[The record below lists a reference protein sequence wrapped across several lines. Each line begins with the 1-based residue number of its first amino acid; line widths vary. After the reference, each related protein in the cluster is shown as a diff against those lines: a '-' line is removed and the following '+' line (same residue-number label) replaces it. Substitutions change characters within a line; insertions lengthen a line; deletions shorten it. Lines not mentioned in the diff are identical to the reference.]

1 MHENSY
7 QIDHDLSD
15 QNVEQN
21 NGRKCYTEAVHPLKA
36 FYRFKRVEH
45 LLLIDQEASHE
56 NNTCSKQSVHLLGE
70 SILIDCQHVISH
82 LSEELIRQ
90 EHHDHCL

>member
-21 NGRKCYTEAVHPLKA
+21 NGGKCYTEAVHPLKV
-36 FYRFKRVEH
+36 FYWFKGIEH
-45 LLLIDQEASHE
+45 SLFIDQEASHE
-56 NNTCSKQSVHLLGE
+56 NNTCSKQSVHLLSE
-70 SILIDCQHVISH
+70 SILIDRQHVICH
-82 LSEELIRQ
+82 LSE
-90 EHHDHCL
+90 